1 MTRRQRDERGSVS
14 SEMAVVMVSFFAGF
28 LMLVVFAGR
37 VAQAENDVRSAAHQA
52 ARAASLTGDP
62 GRAESE
68 ARRVVDAN
76 LTSSGLS
83 CSNGLDVIVGLD
95 EFHPGGWVAVTVSC
109 HAAVS
114 DVASLAVPGSRTFSS
129 TATEVIDTYRGD
141 NR

>member
-1 MTRRQRDERGSVS
+1 MTRRWIDERGSVS
-14 SEMAVVMVSFFAGF
+14 TEMAVVMVAFFAGF

-62 GRAESE
+62 TRAESE

-83 CSNGLDVIVGLD
+83 CRNGLDGPWDHRIIAFL
-95 EFHPGGWVAVTVSC
+95 PR
-109 HAAVS
+109 
-114 DVASLAVPGSRTFSS
+114 AVPSRPATSS
-129 TATEVIDTYRGD
+129 PAPARWRSRVIWR
-141 NR
+141 